1 MKKLI
6 FITVLLTF
14 VVLQQGCSF
23 SVNGGIDTEAYWP
36 NMRTAKGGSF
46 GDPAGSRREATRSTT
61 GHIRNN
67 DGNGTDAFLRN
78 FFDTS
83 SRVKMAK

>member
-1 MKKLI
+1 MKKSLI
-6 FITVLLTF
+6 IAVVLAL

-36 NMRTAKGGSF
+36 NMRTKSGGSF
-46 GDPAGSRREATRSTT
+46 GDPAGSRHEATRATRS
-61 GHIRNN
+61 HIRNN

-83 SRVKMAK
+83 SDINMK